1 MEDHDVENGGG
12 WEPYQWT
19 STITAVER
27 VDANTLLVALADGS
41 LERFT
46 YSNAGSV
53 TIANIADMRN
63 LSLDPVSGL
72 VYVAASTS
80 VLAIN
85 PQNGQIAS
93 SYSIGSPVHF
103 VLPLLNR

>member
-1 MEDHDVENGGG
+1 M
-12 WEPYQWT
+12 
-19 STITAVER
+19 
-27 VDANTLLVALADGS
+27 DANTLLVALADGS

-53 TIANIADMRN
+53 TIANIAEMRD
-63 LSLDPVSGL
+63 LSVDPVSGL
-72 VYVAASTS
+72 VYVAAGTS
-80 VLAIN
+80 VVAVN

-93 SYSIGSPVHF
+93 SYTVGSPVHY